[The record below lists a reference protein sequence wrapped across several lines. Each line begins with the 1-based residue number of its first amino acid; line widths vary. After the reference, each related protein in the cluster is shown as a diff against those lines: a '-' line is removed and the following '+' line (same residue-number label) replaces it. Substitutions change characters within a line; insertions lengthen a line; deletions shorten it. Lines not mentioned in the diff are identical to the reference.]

1 GDLDRAAELYEES
14 RAAYERSTGR
24 VPAVTLNMLGHVAL
38 VRGDREGARRRFI
51 EALEAARERGDRR
64 SVAESLMEFGLLA
77 AGGGDPRRAA
87 RLLGAAAARL
97 IELEIVEA
105 SFDQEDVAASA
116 AEVRAQLGE
125 AAFDAA
131 WEAGRALSLD
141 EAVALAL
148 EQTAMSAQDG
158 EPRGSAQPR
167 PGP

>member
-1 GDLDRAAELYEES
+1 TYEESVALLRPLGGTDALGSMLNNMGEVARYMGDLDRAAELYEES

-125 AAFDAA
+125 
-131 WEAGRALSLD
+131 
-141 EAVALAL
+141 
-148 EQTAMSAQDG
+148 
-158 EPRGSAQPR
+158 
-167 PGP
+167 